1 MNSELTALLL
11 HTRNL
16 DYSIALE
23 QCTDK
28 YNHAFLHDP
37 KKIGLG
43 ARVLITMASQRRMR
57 FRFWYC
63 MVIRVLIKGAFGDR
77 MSRRKAKSDH
87 IRYLDFQLLC
97 SRLSLDQHATKPL
110 EFYAVFCLPSLPTLS
125 PSRDSVA
132 RQMPY
137 VTLLKTSRCRVC

>member
-37 KKIGLG
+37 KKIGLV

-63 MVIRVLIKGAFGDR
+63 MVIRVLIKGRLGTGCLGEK
-77 MSRRKAKSDH
+77 RKVTIYGIWTSN
-87 IRYLDFQLLC
+87 Y
-97 SRLSLDQHATKPL
+97 
-110 EFYAVFCLPSLPTLS
+110 
-125 PSRDSVA
+125 
-132 RQMPY
+132 Y
-137 VTLLKTSRCRVC
+137 VHV